1 MKLSKDTIE
10 DIDRICE
17 DSVNHPVEEQDDSVA
32 AIASSIAKMVTKD
45 ECDPMLDVL
54 MAHQKWIE
62 DIVKTLKGWDI
73 EGHFKNLDKRVID
86 LEGKS
91 PGKHKPKYK

>member
-1 MKLSKDTIE
+1 MKLSKEVIE

-32 AIASSIAKMVTKD
+32 AIAASIAKMVTKD
-45 ECDPMLDVL
+45 ECDPMLDIL
-54 MAHQKWIE
+54 AAHQKWIE

-86 LEGKS
+86 LEK
-91 PGKHKPKYK
+91 KPSKQQDRL